1 MSLRREQFISA
12 WREHAPEAT
21 FANRS
26 LAQFE
31 AETAE
36 SAEVR
41 ERIKTAQTQLA
52 GLIGERR
59 NADLA
64 MNDLM
69 ILIAHAVRGNPDHG
83 ENSALYRALGYMPK
97 NERKSGLKRVMQSSP
112 ESNGDAGTA

>member
-36 SAEVR
+36 AVEVR
-41 ERIKTAQTQLA
+41 ERIKTAQTRLA

-69 ILIAHAVRGNPDHG
+69 ILIAHAVRGAPEHG
-83 ENSALYRALGYMPK
+83 ENSALYRALGFIPK
-97 NERKSGLKRVMQSSP
+97 NERRSGLKRAPQNTP
-112 ESNGDAGTA
+112 ESNGDAGTV